1 MVDKSKQG
9 KRNRTAGHD
18 FEREMAQKFRR
29 WYPDARRGLQYQDGK
44 HCPDIVGTDFWIEC
58 KHRKGMTP
66 WQANAC
72 WIKMPGPKKKI
83 LIYRIRSSRHIR
95 VVLNNDLWFS
105 LAGGI
110 IGSPDIVLRLREI
123 LPNSEIY
130 DEAIEVDWSVFER
143 AMDHWKG
150 VQGEAGQSE
159 KVPVA

>member
-1 MVDKSKQG
+1 VVDKSKQG

-58 KHRKGMTP
+58 KHWKQISP
-66 WQANAC
+66 WRAIEFWEKTSLTKPKDHDDYANLQ
-72 WIKMPGPKKKI
+72 PI
-83 LIYRIRSSRHIR
+83 LVYRVSGSRAIR
-95 VVLNNDLWFS
+95 VVMGTGTWLEIATAKYTKLFCW
-105 LAGGI
+105 GPI
-110 IGSPDIVLRLREI
+110 EI
-123 LPNSEIY
+123 LWE
-130 DEAIEVDWSVFER
+130 VFER